1 MNSNNKNVLIL
12 GAYGRLGSS
21 LSNQLAKDFNIYRVG
36 RDISSEVHLDEI
48 TTSSLIEVLSKNNIG
63 VIINLIACTDIAECE
78 RNPINAFMTNA
89 VIPKYIVDA
98 ANETNKNIFIVHI
111 SSDQVYSGLNM
122 HNEDQINPCNI
133 YAASKLAGE
142 IPIRSYINSC
152 VLRTNYFGISTANNK
167 NSFLDW
173 LVDSINSSKEITIFK
188 NVFFSPVGCNSL
200 CNLINRIISIRLIGL
215 YNFGS
220 SKQISKADFAIMTA
234 KILGAKETKFKINDY
249 FSNENIV
256 RPLNMSM
263 DSTKILKELKM
274 DPLVIRNELINELN
288 MPEE

>member
-1 MNSNNKNVLIL
+1 MNSYNKNVLIL
-12 GAYGRLGSS
+12 GAFGRLGSS
-21 LSNQLAKDFNIYRVG
+21 LSVCLAKDFNVFRAG
-36 RDISSEVHLDEI
+36 RSISSEVHMDEI
-48 TTSSLIEVLSKNNIG
+48 TPSSLKEVLSKNDIG
-63 VIINLIACTDIAECE
+63 VIVNLIACTDISECE
-78 RNPINAFMTNA
+78 RNPINAFMANA

-98 ANETNKNIFIVHI
+98 ANTINKNIFILHI
-111 SSDQVYSGLNM
+111 SSDQVYSGLYM
-122 HNEDQINPCNI
+122 HTEDQPNPCNI

-142 IPIRSYINSC
+142 IPIRSYVNSC
-152 VLRTNYFGISTANNK
+152 VLRTNYFGISTAKNK

-173 LVDSINSSKEITIFK
+173 LVNSINSSKEITIFK
-188 NVFFSPVGCNSL
+188 NVFFSPVGSNSL
-200 CNLINRIISIRLIGL
+200 CNLINRVINVRLNGL

-288 MPEE
+288 ILQE